1 MADVRPLPGIRYA
14 ESANLAELVTPPYDV
29 ISPDAQTRYYERHP
43 ENIIRLELG
52 RDEPGDNDLDN
63 RYSRAAMT
71 FAEWRLHGIMI
82 EDTPSLYL
90 YRQHFMVGQT
100 MCRRTSLLAR
110 VRLEPWSAGVVLPH
124 EHTLKKAKDDRL
136 KLLRACAANLSPIM
150 ALYDDPTA
158 ELQALLA
165 GFAESSPAV
174 DFQDE
179 VGEEHQMWRI
189 AESDVFGR
197 IADFFR
203 NRQLY
208 IADGHHRYETS
219 LEYRDEQIRLRKGAS
234 DADAVNF
241 TLMALSAVEDP
252 GLVVLPTHRILYDLD
267 SARMA
272 TIGEAL
278 EPYFSIEYL
287 PGTLEPEEL
296 LARLDD
302 SAATHGTTAAV
313 LVRPYDALLLTL
325 GPGGRKAMEQLD
337 EEPGQASPAWR
348 QLDLAVLHELVLGR
362 GLGIS
367 PEMVHAGEHVGY
379 TRDASL
385 AVVESRK
392 SSDGASANQLTLGLL
407 VRPTPPAAIRDVA
420 KAGDRMPQK
429 STYFYPKLITGLVV
443 NPTW

>member
-1 MADVRPLPGIRYA
+1 M
-14 ESANLAELVTPPYDV
+14 TPPYDV
-29 ISPDAQTRYYERHP
+29 ISPDAQARYYERHP

-52 RDEPGDNDLDN
+52 RDEPRDNDLEN

-71 FAEWRLHGIMI
+71 FAEWRLHGVMI

-90 YRQHFMVGQT
+90 YRQRFVVGET
-100 MCRRTSLLAR
+100 MFQRTSLLGR
-110 VRLEPWSAGVVLPH
+110 VRLEPWSAGVILPH
-124 EHTLKKAKDDRL
+124 EHTLKKPKDDRL

-150 ALYDDPTA
+150 ALYDDPAA
-158 ELQALLA
+158 ELQTFLA
-165 GFAESSPAV
+165 GFAATPPVV

-179 VGEEHQMWRI
+179 GGEEHELWRI
-189 AESDVFGR
+189 TESDAAGR

-203 NRQLY
+203 DRQLY

-267 SARMA
+267 SARVA
-272 TIGEAL
+272 AIGEEL
-278 EPYFSIEYL
+278 DPYFSIEYL
-287 PGTLEPEEL
+287 PGALGPAAL

-302 SAATHGTTAAV
+302 SAARHDTTAAL
-313 LVRPYDALLLTL
+313 LVRPDDALLLTL
-325 GPGGRKAMEQLD
+325 GPGGKEAMERLD
-337 EEPGQASPAWR
+337 KEPGQASAAWR
-348 QLDLAVLHELVLGR
+348 QLDLAVLHELVLCR
-362 GLGIS
+362 GLNIS
-367 PEMVHAGEHVGY
+367 PEMVQAGEHVGY
-379 TRDASL
+379 TRDATL
-385 AVVESRK
+385 AVAEARK
-392 SSDGASANQLTLGLL
+392 SGDSASANQVTLGLL
-407 VRPTPPAAIRDVA
+407 VRPTPPSAIRDVA